1 MTTGGGRIGHGFGP
15 VFDTG
20 SRVLIL
26 GSFPSVKSRE
36 VGFYYG
42 HPQNRFWRVLGRILD
57 DPAPDGIEERK
68 AYLSRHGVALWDS
81 VVSCEITGSADAS
94 IRDPEPADLSTILS
108 VSPVQAIFCNGTLSY
123 SLLQKNPGL
132 PPDLP
137 VYRLPSTSPAN
148 AAWSLDRLADEWRI
162 LERYARL
169 H

>member
-1 MTTGGGRIGHGFGP
+1 MTAGGGRIEHGFGP

-68 AYLSRHGVALWDS
+68 AYLSRHSVALWDS

-94 IRDPEPADLSTILS
+94 IREPEPADLSLILS
-108 VSPVQAIFCNGTLSY
+108 VSPVRAVFCNGALSR
-123 SLLQKNPGL
+123 SLLQKNRTL
-132 PPDLP
+132 PDNLP
-137 VYRLPSTSPAN
+137 VFRLPSTSPAN
-148 AAWSLDRLADEWRI
+148 AAWSLDRLAEEWKI
-162 LERYARL
+162 VSTYLK
-169 H
+169 

>member
-1 MTTGGGRIGHGFGP
+1 MTAGGGRIGHGFGP
-15 VFDTG
+15 VFDAG

-42 HPQNRFWRVLGRILD
+42 HPQNRFWRVLGRILN

-94 IRDPEPADLSTILS
+94 IRDPEPADLSLILS
-108 VSPVQAIFCNGTLSY
+108 VSPVRAVFCNGALSR
-123 SLLQKNPGL
+123 SLLQKNQTL
-132 PPDLP
+132 PDDLP
-137 VYRLPSTSPAN
+137 VFRLPSTSPAN
-148 AAWSLDRLADEWRI
+148 AAWSLDRLAEEWKI
-162 LERYARL
+162 VSSYLK
-169 H
+169 

>member
-1 MTTGGGRIGHGFGP
+1 MRVEHGFGP
-15 VFDTG
+15 VFDAR

-42 HPQNRFWRVLGRILD
+42 HPQNRFWRVLGRILN

-94 IRDPEPADLSTILS
+94 IRDPEPADLSLILS
-108 VSPVQAIFCNGTLSY
+108 VSPVRAVFCNGALSR
-123 SLLQKNPGL
+123 SLLQKNQTL
-132 PPDLP
+132 PDDLP
-137 VYRLPSTSPAN
+137 VFRLPSTSPAN
-148 AAWSLDRLADEWRI
+148 AAWSLEQLAEEWKI
-162 LERYARL
+162 VSSYLK
-169 H
+169 